1 MSYPQGALWWPL
13 LLSWIQLLV
22 AALVEDWQLVLVQA
36 LGQVR
41 PGCLPSLLASC
52 R

>member
-13 LLSWIQLLV
+13 LLAWIQLLA
-22 AALVEDWQLVLVQA
+22 AALVEDWRLLLALA
-36 LGQVR
+36 LGQAR
-41 PGCLPSLLASC
+41 HGRLPSLLASC